1 MAAGRIVT
9 IPLLPS
15 RGQPAASDR
24 PGNALAMATTTQ
36 PSTSLAPRAPGPAEP
51 SATPAAAAAGT
62 PAAAAAGDLDSGHSQ
77 PPAAAAGLQPDQSPH
92 RSAGAPHEPPR
103 VRRQAAA
110 RRIREAAELCGTADI
125 RDTLRRLAELTKA
138 GAGNPQKAEFVE
150 AAIAACLEAAT
161 AAARSDR
168 WLACEAATWA
178 LAWMARARRAG
189 GSAGGLLEHLVGQA
203 RDAEPIL
210 AGGDTR
216 PARFV
221 LQLARLFQDIEAC
234 SRLEAGATAAV
245 AAEMERL
252 VSDEGIINLPGSGPM
267 LERAARWTAFRQLA
281 LETGGAC
288 PWAAPVERRWRAA
301 ATTALRLLGDGG
313 RQPAGAGLMPA
324 RFTAGLRAAVAD
336 EGGWRERTV
345 AAVRGRQTAAETP
358 PKCLPRDL
366 HDPAA
371 GMAIIRSGWGRGAV
385 RILVDFRSA
394 VPHLEIAAG
403 DRMLVSGEW
412 AWQVTAEGRPLE
424 TAGPWTVAC
433 WESDRKASFLDLT
446 APLSD
451 GRQLERQVV
460 MLPQDGIVLLAD
472 VVTTP
477 GEWTAARGNG
487 SPPSAAEPALAVT
500 SSLPLG
506 PGLATEAA
514 DETREVLVFD
524 TRMRFQAL
532 PLGLPEWRTGRGG
545 QLRAVDGRLTL
556 EQQTEGSR
564 LYAPLWLDCN
574 AARIGRPLTWRQL
587 TVADTRINLPAH
599 QAIGYRIQAG
609 LDQWLVYRTLD
620 VARNR
625 SLLGCNV
632 SCEFLLGR
640 IKPRGMVKRVL
651 EIQ

>member
-1 MAAGRIVT
+1 MAAGSTGT
-9 IPLLPS
+9 IPLLPG
-15 RGQPAASDR
+15 RGQPAASDC

-36 PSTSLAPRAPGPAEP
+36 PSTSTPSRALE
-51 SATPAAAAAGT
+51 PAAA
-62 PAAAAAGDLDSGHSQ
+62 PAPPATSTAGDLTPGQSEASAAHSGSQ
-77 PPAAAAGLQPDQSPH
+77 VDQPHDRPAAEPQ
-92 RSAGAPHEPPR
+92 EPPR

-110 RRIREAAELCGTADI
+110 RRIREAADLCGTADI
-125 RDTLRRLAELTKA
+125 RDTLRRLAELTRA

-161 AAARSDR
+161 TAARSDR

-189 GSAGGLLEHLVGQA
+189 GSAGGLLEQLVGQA
-203 RDAEPIL
+203 RDAEPLL
-210 AGGDTR
+210 AAGDTR

-234 SRLEAGATAAV
+234 SRLEAGATEAV
-245 AAEMERL
+245 AAEIERL
-252 VSDEGIINLPGSGPM
+252 VSDQGIINLPGSVPM

-281 LETGGAC
+281 IETGGAC
-288 PWAAPVERRWRAA
+288 PWTARFEQRWRKA
-301 ATTALRLLGDGG
+301 ATTALRLLGDEG

-324 RFTAGLRAAVAD
+324 RFTAGLLAALAD
-336 EGGWRERTV
+336 EGGRRERTV
-345 AAVRGRQTAAETP
+345 AAVRGRQAAADMP

-371 GMAIIRSGWGRGAV
+371 GMAIIRSGWGRGAI

-403 DRMLVSGEW
+403 DRMLVSGDW

-433 WESDRKASFLDLT
+433 WESDRLASFLELT

-451 GRQLERQVV
+451 GRQLERQLV

-472 VVTTP
+472 AVTTP
-477 GEWTAARGNG
+477 AEWTAMRATG
-487 SPPSAAEPALAVT
+487 SPAGGEPALAVC
-500 SSLPLG
+500 SSLTIG
-506 PGLATEAA
+506 PGLAAEAA
-514 DETREVLVFD
+514 EETREVLVFD

-532 PLGLPEWRTGRGG
+532 PLGLPEWRVGRGG
-545 QLRAVDGRLTL
+545 RLRAADGRLTL
-556 EQQTEGSR
+556 EQETEGSR

-574 AARIGRPLTWRQL
+574 ATRIGRPLTWRQL

-599 QAIGYRIQAG
+599 QAVGYRIQAG

>member
-1 MAAGRIVT
+1 
-9 IPLLPS
+9 
-15 RGQPAASDR
+15 
-24 PGNALAMATTTQ
+24 MATTTQ
-36 PSTSLAPRAPGPAEP
+36 PPTS
-51 SATPAAAAAGT
+51 SSPAALGQAAAPT
-62 PAAAAAGDLDSGHSQ
+62 SPATSAAGDLDTERSGS
-77 PPAAAAGLQPDQSPH
+77 PAAAAGSQIDQPRD
-92 RSAGAPHEPPR
+92 RSAGEPHEPPR
-103 VRRQAAA
+103 VRRQAAS
-110 RRIREAAELCGTADI
+110 RRIREAADLCGTADI

-150 AAIAACLEAAT
+150 AAIAACLEVAT
-161 AAARSDR
+161 TAARSDR

-189 GSAGGLLEHLVGQA
+189 GSAGGLLEQLVGQA

-245 AAEMERL
+245 VAEIERL
-252 VSDEGIINLPGSGPM
+252 ASDEGIINLPGSGPM

-281 LETGGAC
+281 IETGGGC
-288 PWAAPVERRWRAA
+288 PWTTTIERRWRAA
-301 ATTALRLLGDGG
+301 ATTALRLLGDEG

-324 RFTAGLRAAVAD
+324 RFTAGLLAAVAD
-336 EGGWRERTV
+336 EDGRRKRTV
-345 AAVRGRQTAAETP
+345 AAVQGRQTAAETP
-358 PKCLPRDL
+358 PKCLSRDL

-403 DRMLVSGEW
+403 DRMLVAGDW
-412 AWQVTAEGRPLE
+412 AWTVTAEGRPLQ
-424 TAGPWTVAC
+424 TTGPWTVAC
-433 WESDRKASFLDLT
+433 WESGRKASFLDLT

-477 GEWTAARGNG
+477 AEWTAARGPG
-487 SPPSAAEPALAVT
+487 SPVGGDPALAMC
-500 SSLPLG
+500 SSLTLG
-506 PGLATEAA
+506 PGLAAEAA
-514 DETREVLVFD
+514 EETREVLVFD

-532 PLGLPEWRTGRGG
+532 PLGLPEWRVGRGG
-545 QLRAVDGRLTL
+545 RLRAADGRLTL
-556 EQQTEGSR
+556 EQETHGSR

-574 AARIGRPLTWRQL
+574 AARVGRPLTWRQL

-599 QAIGYRIQAG
+599 QAVGYRIQAG

-625 SLLGCNV
+625 SLLGCNT